1 MKILKPT
8 FFLFTLALVLILSTA
23 AHKTKADFSGD
34 WMLDQ
39 QKSVL
44 GEMGGRM
51 VASKLKITQEGN
63 VITIVRTSNGQ
74 MGEVVTTDK
83 LAFDGA
89 ESTSVGGREGSTRKA
104 ALKMA
109 EDQNSLTVNA
119 VTLMSFNGT
128 SFEIRAKEIWTIS
141 TDAKVITID
150 SETTTQMGVTNTKLV
165 YNKQ

>member
-1 MKILKPT
+1 
-8 FFLFTLALVLILSTA
+8 
-23 AHKTKADFSGD
+23 
-34 WMLDQ
+34 
-39 QKSVL
+39 
-44 GEMGGRM
+44 
-51 VASKLKITQEGN
+51 
-63 VITIVRTSNGQ
+63 

-104 ALKMA
+104 ALKMG

>member
-39 QKSVL
+39 QKSFL